1 MKQTGIL
8 KKLGC
13 VLLCFACTASAASCG
28 VGNRNSGGNNS
39 AGGKPSGSI
48 SVICY
53 EAGFGTKWLD
63 EMAEEFSSALGVT
76 VKVKKS
82 YVNGE
87 LISLLNDNSQND
99 DVVTII

>member
-1 MKQTGIL
+1 MRQTHIL

-13 VLLCFACTASAASCG
+13 FLLGFTLVASFSACGEKRPGGSS
-28 VGNRNSGGNNS
+28 VGP
-39 AGGKPSGSI
+39 GGKPSGSI

-63 EMAEEFSSALGVT
+63 EMAKQFSSALGVT

-87 LISLLNDNSQND
+87 LI
-99 DVVTII
+99 